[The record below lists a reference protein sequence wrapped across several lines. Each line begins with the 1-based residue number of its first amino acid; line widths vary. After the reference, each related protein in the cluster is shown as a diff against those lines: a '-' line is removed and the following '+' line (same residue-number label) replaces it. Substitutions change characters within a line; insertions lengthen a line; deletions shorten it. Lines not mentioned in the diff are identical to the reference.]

1 MHLTYRRPST
11 MIEKQKALAERLAI
25 AKAMLDE
32 LAADFDESDI
42 DKYTKPQK
50 RFGNSIFNLMQSSFM
65 PINEPNFDGSYIL
78 DFGDVLEIQTVGQNN
93 DLARPKEIPVKR
105 DGTINVPDIG
115 KIFVAGLSLESAS
128 QLIKNKINSTFIG
141 TESFI
146 SLVNVRDIQVLIT
159 GNANNPGIY
168 TLNGNSN
175 ILHALSMAGIDDLGS
190 YREVNVRKRW

>member
-1 MHLTYRRPST
+1 MFVKMFLKKMKDQEEDALPYRRPST

-42 DKYTKPQK
+42 DMLTKPQK

-105 DGTINVPDIG
+105 DGSINVPDIG

-128 QLIKNKINSTFIG
+128 QLIKIK
-141 TESFI
+141 
-146 SLVNVRDIQVLIT
+146 LIQPLLE
-159 GNANNPGIY
+159 
-168 TLNGNSN
+168 LNH
-175 ILHALSMAGIDDLGS
+175 L
-190 YREVNVRKRW
+190 YRLLM